1 MTSPP
6 FHRPLSPDRQD
17 YPQYSVIGLARNV
30 FRRPLFFIALLY
42 CIAICYERV
51 IDIEI
56 VKPYRILGFMLIA
69 GVLFWGKVRIDR
81 LVKVFV
87 AYLVVGFLA
96 GLPSLFDSGGRE
108 DIFVNTALLWVFNIA
123 TYLAIY
129 STIRTRRDIVILGVV
144 HSFALLTSAYGI
156 AQEAA
161 AAELSGGVRLFG
173 DFKNPANAAIS
184 MLFSCL
190 VLLTV
195 FLRAKGGNV
204 LIRIMFAIAAFVVPA
219 FYIYTSS
226 LTGSRSGTVLVMSG
240 VLCYLFVRA
249 KRVLLLLAF
258 PALLL
263 SGVAVF
269 SPELLSS
276 FSASELSESNVLAAR
291 VEKKGLD
298 TDRLYLWRSGFDAW
312 VDSYGL
318 GLGIARYPEVHKE
331 YFAPYAHKSDSRWMY
346 TDLSL
351 HNDYV
356 IALVE
361 HGAFGFFLF
370 VIFCVSLIKTSL
382 SIQDPNVRAISI
394 SVLLGIAIN
403 GFTHASLP
411 YFAVWFYF
419 ALMVAWRRVEEN
431 SAFERTVLMGRSCTD
446 VVRI

>member
-1 MTSPP
+1 MVFQP
-6 FHRPLSPDRQD
+6 FHRPLGLDRQGT
-17 YPQYSVIGLARNV
+17 PKYSVIALMSEL
-30 FRRPLFFIALLY
+30 FRRPLFLIAILY
-42 CIAICYERV
+42 SIAICYERV

-69 GVLFWGKVRIDR
+69 GVLFRGVVRIDR
-81 LVKVFV
+81 LVKVFL

-96 GLPSLFDSGGRE
+96 GLPSLFDAGGRE

-123 TYLAIY
+123 TYLAMY
-129 STIRTRRDIVILGVV
+129 SAIRSRRDIVILGVV

-190 VLLTV
+190 VILTV
-195 FLRAKGGNV
+195 LLRTKGKNV
-204 LIRIMFAIAAFVVPA
+204 FIRIMFAITAFVVPA
-219 FYIYTSS
+219 FFIYTSS
-226 LTGSRSGTVLVMSG
+226 LTGSRSGTVLVVSG
-240 VLCYLFVRA
+240 VICYLFMRA
-249 KRVLLLLAF
+249 RRLLVFLAF
-258 PALLL
+258 PAILLAGI
-263 SGVAVF
+263 SVF
-269 SPELLSS
+269 SPATLDS
-276 FSASELSESNVLAAR
+276 FSASEFSESNVLAAR
-291 VEKKGLD
+291 VEKKGFD

-361 HGAFGFFLF
+361 HGAFGLFLF
-370 VIFCVSLIKTSL
+370 VTFCIRLVKTSL
-382 SIQDPNVRAISI
+382 CIRDPYVRAISI

-419 ALMVAWRRVEEN
+419 SLMVAWHRAEE
-431 SAFERTVLMGRSCTD
+431 SAAFEQAVPTSKVCIST
-446 VVRI
+446 